1 MYIYMYWEMT
11 QLSTHMYMYHSLTY
25 CPAPDPSSRTG
36 DQGIRV
42 HVHIQKG
49 YSTLI
54 YMDSPLPTEISVARQ
69 IMYALIL
76 S

>member
-11 QLSTHMYMYHSLTY
+11 QLSTHMYHSLTY

-42 HVHIQKG
+42 HVRIQKG

-54 YMDSPLPTEISVARQ
+54 YMDSPLPTGISVARQ